1 MGQTYSISAEKLYFK
16 DSNSMSSMPVILQTK
31 YPLVSDLSGLVY
43 LYTEDGVRVGK
54 QSVPKSEGTEKIIYF
69 PDILLHAG
77 QKYFLKWYSHDDWL
91 APMLAQTESPISVTS
106 TLHEEAKQLKKELA
120 LDKLVILKEK
130 KALEA
135 ERNKFASEMNVAKM
149 KLEEKAKKLDEAV
162 IALAKSTVTN
172 AAVLK
177 PIKYT
182 DDVIVTSA
190 ERKVFSYYFDRI
202 DTNKDDQITFF
213 ELKVFMVEQ
222 GFHVTDDDI
231 RYMMAEADTDESG
244 VIDFDEFCKVCK
256 RAENFKTTIGW
267 RVAQARLGE
276 EIHAAS
282 RSNKGKR
289 KFV

>member
-1 MGQTYSISAEKLYFK
+1 LCAI
-16 DSNSMSSMPVILQTK
+16 
-31 YPLVSDLSGLVY
+31 
-43 LYTEDGVRVGK
+43 EDGVRVNK
-54 QSVPKSEGTEKIIYF
+54 QGVPKTGGTEKIIYF

-91 APMLAQTESPISVTS
+91 APMLAQIESPINVTS
-106 TLHEEAKQLKKELA
+106 ALHEEAKQLKKELA

-130 KALEA
+130 KALEVQ
-135 ERNKFASEMNVAKM
+135 RTKFASEMNEEKM
-149 KLEEKAKKLDEAV
+149 KLEMRARKLDEAV
-162 IALAKSTVTN
+162 ISIAKSSVSKT
-172 AAVLK
+172 AALR

-182 DDVIVTSA
+182 EEVIVSSA
-190 ERKVFSYYFDRI
+190 ERKVFSNYFDRI

-222 GFHVTDDDI
+222 GFHLTDDDI

-289 KFV
+289 KFM